1 MLAWSGSIKKDFD
14 RVRCTTSSRQC
25 AGSSSTYSE
34 DGRCMY
40 TTTLKPGDWDKP
52 LAIRRRAA
60 SSPPATGKIACV
72 TMWSTVTCRLSPS
85 PRQSSDRARGMGKNC
100 SILAWAA
107 NAGNKKRRP
116 TGAGRRNRNKV
127 CSGWNKVREVVW
139 VDEWSRLPSG
149 RIDRG
154 ALAPPKPDRVRCS
167 SAPFAEPRDADERAI
182 AAIWANVL
190 QLAAVGIDDDFLS
203 LGGDS
208 LTATVIAGRLSLHF
222 ATECSAARIF
232 ECGTIAVLA
241 LAIRIS
247 LEGDTLARLLTD
259 VESLTPDEV
268 ERQLSARARPH
279 MAGSGEICRRSKP
292 CAHLRFGVCLSS
304 SD

>member
-1 MLAWSGSIKKDFD
+1 MYDFKSAVRGIVEHVLGGWALYVHNDLETGRLGQASGDSKEGRLKSARHRKD
-14 RVRCTTSSRQC
+14 RVRHHVE
-25 AGSSSTYSE
+25 YSH
-34 DGRCMY
+34 
-40 TTTLKPGDWDKP
+40 LQVV
-52 LAIRRRAA
+52 
-60 SSPPATGKIACV
+60 SQPPAV
-72 TMWSTVTCRLSPS
+72 L
-85 PRQSSDRARGMGKNC
+85 RQSARNGKKLC

-116 TGAGRRNRNKV
+116 TGAGRRDRNKV

-190 QLAAVGIDDDFLS
+190 QLDEVGIDDDFLS

-268 ERQLSARARPH
+268 ERQLSAREQPH
-279 MAGSGEICRRSKP
+279 MPASGEI
-292 CAHLRFGVCLSS
+292 
-304 SD
+304 